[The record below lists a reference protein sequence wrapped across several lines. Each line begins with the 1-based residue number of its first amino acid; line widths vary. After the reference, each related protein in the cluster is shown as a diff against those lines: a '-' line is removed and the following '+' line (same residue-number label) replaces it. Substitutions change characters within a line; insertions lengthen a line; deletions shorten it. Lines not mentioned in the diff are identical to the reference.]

1 MSSQL
6 ELLAALE
13 EIRDLLAPVVQERQR
28 ERLYPIPALIEAHR
42 TAHCAC
48 ESVYAEQ
55 EDEARAFDKAVNP

>member
-1 MSSQL
+1 MSNQL
-6 ELLAALE
+6 ALLHALE
-13 EIRDLLAPVVQERQR
+13 EIRGLLAPVVQERQR

-48 ESVYAEQ
+48 EAVYAEQ